1 MRAPAPRQP
10 LANDAFV
17 YQPPAGAQPHV
28 VLLPG
33 LIAGEWMWR
42 PTMDAL
48 AERGYGYLAFV
59 EPFAGQHASAAPL
72 TRLVIDGMNRC
83 DISSAIVA
91 GGSYGSRIALDCTL
105 AHPERVDMLVL
116 CGAPGAITT
125 AQLGVTFQGKATRP
139 IAMTLL
145 DKIFHDPACV
155 GEPDISATIQLFKEH
170 RRMISMIRLMKECTD
185 YDYAAALER
194 IEAFVLMIWGVHD
207 RISPCPLWER
217 KLAPHAR
224 DGAFFRIE
232 RCGHVP
238 MIERPAVFNAI
249 LLDYLSTHRPR
260 GRRSDPPHQRYAD
273 RASR

>member
-1 MRAPAPRQP
+1 MRAAAPRQP

-48 AERGYGYLAFV
+48 TERGYGYLAFV

-72 TRLVIDGMNRC
+72 ARLVIESMDRC
-83 DISSAIVA
+83 DIESAIVA
-91 GGSYGSRIALDCTL
+91 GGSYGTRIALDCTL

-116 CGAPGAITT
+116 CGAPGSITT
-125 AQLGVTFQGKATRP
+125 AQLGITFQGKATRP

-145 DKIFHDPACV
+145 DKIFHDPGCV
-155 GEPDISATIQLFKEH
+155 GERDIDETIRLFKEH

-185 YDYAAALER
+185 YDYAAVLDR
-194 IEAFVLMIWGVHD
+194 IEAFVLMIWGAHD

-217 KLAPHAR
+217 QLAPHAR
-224 DGAFFRIE
+224 DGAFFRVE

-238 MIERPAVFNAI
+238 MIERPAVFNAL

-260 GRRSDPPHQRYAD
+260 DRRSDPPRRRYAD